1 MVRPEIDEDVIEMLN
16 EIIDDAVEVPLN
28 SDELSINKQVR
39 IVVQAQYKYL
49 EADNNMIDQTA
60 HLKEPEI

>member
-16 EIIDDAVEVPLN
+16 EIIDEAVEVPLN

-39 IVVQAQYKYL
+39 IVVEAQYKYMDD
-49 EADNNMIDQTA
+49 DNNVIDQTA
-60 HLKEPEI
+60 HLKRPEI

>member
-28 SDELSINKQVR
+28 SDDLSINKQVR
-39 IVVQAQYKYL
+39 IVVEAQYKYMDD
-49 EADNNMIDQTA
+49 DNNVIDQTA
-60 HLKEPEI
+60 HLKRPEI